1 MESVCMCVE
10 LHLPY
15 HLKWYWPADGYRRPE
30 ISSYFDQER
39 IFTDF
44 QHMAASISRTN
55 KVLTRSIENGAAY
68 TLNLSGTFL
77 DQCSWDPRV
86 LNSFRDLADTGN
98 VAFAASTYYHSLS
111 ALYPDLT
118 DFKEQVWT
126 HMEKIS
132 ELFGVVPS
140 TFVNPELLTSGNIGG
155 VLKKLGLTCMIAEG
169 ARNLL
174 NTDMPVS
181 VFSDDIPTLLR
192 HIDLSED
199 ISKRFS
205 DKSWDD
211 HPLTAD
217 KFASWIEHIEG
228 DVITLYL
235 DYGSIPWN
243 ESKAGG
249 MFQFLKDLPLS
260 LEERGISMIRPE
272 DAIKR
277 FEKVK
282 LDTLKTE
289 SAARYGMEGLLG
301 NHAQHFYLKQLEI
314 IVQELA
320 ARTDLSENGEMKKI
334 FGYLQQSDIFLD
346 MNTANI
352 TGYEKAV
359 NNLSI
364 LSDFRRAIWEGRT

>member
-1 MESVCMCVE
+1 
-10 LHLPY
+10 
-15 HLKWYWPADGYRRPE
+15 
-30 ISSYFDQER
+30 
-39 IFTDF
+39 
-44 QHMAASISRTN
+44 
-55 KVLTRSIENGAAY
+55 
-68 TLNLSGTFL
+68 
-77 DQCSWDPRV
+77 
-86 LNSFRDLADTGN
+86 
-98 VAFAASTYYHSLS
+98 TYYHSLS